1 MESAIGFDTDMLD
14 TLQRTLSDIY
24 DLEPGYDVRDFL
36 ITDPTMAKALGQG
49 ALLGDSEETLL
60 MLQDGEELSLSLF
73 LDGDMLGRL
82 ESGNPLDN
90 LHAEMLDDLWKVLE
104 GISHFLCVAW
114 KAMQD
119 RTVSL
124 LELELQGEID
134 KYVSTM
140 LLLANNQADKRLRHH
155 LHGWLFDNVRYHD
168 DLDDEQRDRY
178 RSANDY
184 AGRYCYGLR
193 QQLMGN
199 DELAFDQLRY
209 FYRLQLGDK
218 ISHIHSQTLARG

>member
-1 MESAIGFDTDMLD
+1 MLD
-14 TLQRTLSDIY
+14 ALQKQLSDIY
-24 DLEPGYDVRDFL
+24 RLGPGYDVRDFL

-60 MLQDGEELSLSLF
+60 MLQGDGELSLSLF
-73 LDGDMLGRL
+73 LDAELLSRVETGDPLKRL
-82 ESGNPLDN
+82 QAD
-90 LHAEMLDDLWKVLE
+90 MLDDLWKVLE
-104 GISHFLCVAW
+104 GVSHFQCVVW
-114 KAMQD
+114 KAEQE

-140 LLLANNQADKRLRHH
+140 LLAMNQADQGLAHK
-155 LHGWLFDNVRYHD
+155 LHGCLFGNVRYHEE
-168 DLDDEQRDRY
+168 LSAEQRDRY

-184 AGRYCYGLR
+184 AARFCYGLR
-193 QQLMGN
+193 QQLL
-199 DELAFDQLRY
+199 DDAAVAFERLRN

-218 ISHIHSQTLARG
+218 ISHIHAQTLARA